1 MSAAER
7 LFDSLRDLLYA
18 WTHRFKAR
26 PNGSRSAALPPMPPV
41 PSIDLD
47 ELFERH
53 EARLT
58 PSHGTTDGARIERV
72 TMHDHAVSNLFDR
85 RESVR
90 YRY

>member
-18 WTHRFKAR
+18 WTHRLKPR
-26 PNGSRSAALPPMPPV
+26 QAAPEMTAIPRL
-41 PSIDLD
+41 DLD
-47 ELFERH
+47 ELIERH

-58 PSHGTTDGARIERV
+58 PTSNSSAVPGVRERV
-72 TMHDHAVSNLFDR
+72 TMHDHAVSKLFDR

-90 YRY
+90 Y